1 VNYYEVL
8 DVSPHI
14 FTVTATQWLNRKT
27 SVTFDMAAHSD
38 YNFVLFGGLFGGESG
53 RFRFN
58 GPVKGDV
65 MVRHD
70 VPFGDDHTIEVYVK
84 VENVFAQ
91 RPYEDGYIGPK
102 AWVITGARVN
112 F

>member
-1 VNYYEVL
+1 
-8 DVSPHI
+8 
-14 FTVTATQWLNRKT
+14 
-27 SVTFDMAAHSD
+27 
-38 YNFVLFGGLFGGESG
+38 
-53 RFRFN
+53 
-58 GPVKGDV
+58 